1 LNGLIKFKVLIN
13 HRFSL
18 GVSKKIGK
26 QESKPE
32 NWETEKPIP
41 VPIAKKPKTEDPSS
55 GHGF

>member
-1 LNGLIKFKVLIN
+1 VLIN